1 MFDRCE
7 ALAEKWDQYIK
18 PLAEAWW
25 AERGYRLPWPSATP
39 NLVRWMCWTGLHRTS
54 GNLHGLDF

>member
-1 MFDRCE
+1 LAFNPNWMFDRCE

-25 AERGYRLPWPSATP
+25 AERGYRLPWPQRHTEPCSVDVLDGPSP
-39 NLVRWMCWTGLHRTS
+39 N
-54 GNLHGLDF
+54 